1 MTNTAKPAITS
12 KDSTSHPG
20 ASVTISPQEERAAL
34 SVRLKSKGF
43 RLTPQREKILDIFF
57 YLPEGQHL
65 SADDLYN
72 LVRNDSSDVSLATT
86 YRTLHL
92 LHSIGVLRELDF
104 AEDHKH
110 YELLRDEDTPHH
122 HLICVNCGTTEEFES
137 TEVVAIA
144 QQVAGRRQFVL
155 TDIQLKLYGLC
166 KDCH

>member
-1 MTNTAKPAITS
+1 MNPTLPSDDTQSVVSAHHPDHTS
-12 KDSTSHPG
+12 EQD
-20 ASVTISPQEERAAL
+20 ERSAL
-34 SVRLKSKGF
+34 STRLKTKGF
-43 RLTPQREKILDIFF
+43 RLTPQREKILDIF
-57 YLPEGQHL
+57 YNLPEGQHL

-72 LVRNDSSDVSLATT
+72 LVRKDSSDVSLATT

-122 HLICVNCGTTEEFES
+122 HIICVNCGTTEEFES
-137 TEVVAIA
+137 TDIITIA
-144 QQVAGRRQFVL
+144 QHVTSSHQYAL

-166 KDCH
+166 KDCQ